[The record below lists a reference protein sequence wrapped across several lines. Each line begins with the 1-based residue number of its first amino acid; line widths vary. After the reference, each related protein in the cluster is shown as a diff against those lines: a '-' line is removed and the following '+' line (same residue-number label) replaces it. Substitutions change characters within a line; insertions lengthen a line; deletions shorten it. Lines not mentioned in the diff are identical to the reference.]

1 MDRFII
7 WKDKVIGK
15 YCITPIKGE
24 EEEIGK
30 LINWLKKEMAGFSYP
45 RLVDNLV
52 KTYRGKPVEY
62 IHKLELI
69 ECYESGKNIHSFY
82 YDKI

>member
-1 MDRFII
+1 MEKYLL

-15 YCITPIKGE
+15 YCITKLEGIDNE
-24 EEEIGK
+24 EGLVK
-30 LINWLKKEMAGFSYP
+30 WLKKEMAGFAYP

-52 KTYRGKPVEY
+52 KTYRGNPVEY
-62 IHKLELI
+62 IHKMEMI
-69 ECYESGKNIHSFY
+69 DCWKSGKNIHSFY